1 MSLVTFLQL
10 RNSLP
15 TSPMSSSAIQIV
27 SCYVPQQ
34 AVVGQSWSTL
44 DNFMAVQILRW
55 RLRPDCSS
63 VSAESLYPSTL
74 LETAGDAYID

>member
-15 TSPMSSSAIQIV
+15 TSPMSSSAIQTV
-27 SCYVPQQ
+27 SCYVPQP

-44 DNFMAVQILRW
+44 DNLMAVQILRW
-55 RLRPDCSS
+55 RLETGLFKRFGRVI
-63 VSAESLYPSTL
+63 VSLNT
-74 LETAGDAYID
+74 T